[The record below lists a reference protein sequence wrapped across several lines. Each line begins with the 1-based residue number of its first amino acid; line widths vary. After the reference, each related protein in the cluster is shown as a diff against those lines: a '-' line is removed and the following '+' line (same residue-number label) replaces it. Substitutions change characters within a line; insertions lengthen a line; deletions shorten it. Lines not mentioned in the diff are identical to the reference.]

1 MRADTMAA
9 ETHGLVWPS
18 VPMAG
23 DNVTVRDK
31 QSEYVEHKGSD
42 VLNPF
47 DAFIPVPVAHM
58 GPAVPA
64 TGRVEPGFDSS
75 VLSTQFNTP
84 ERDVSYGTG
93 SSVGEQSCCHRE
105 TQVWDG
111 LEDTNRRCDWQ

>member
-18 VPMAG
+18 VPVAG
-23 DNVTVRDK
+23 DSVT
-31 QSEYVEHKGSD
+31 
-42 VLNPF
+42 
-47 DAFIPVPVAHM
+47 

-64 TGRVEPGFDSS
+64 TGRVEPVFDSS
-75 VLSTQFNTP
+75 VLSTQLNTP
-84 ERDVSYGTG
+84 ERDESCGTG